1 MPTIILHTLIKASQ
15 ESCFDLSRS
24 VELHLLSTAK
34 TDERVVKGK
43 TSGLLERDDEITWR
57 ARHFGVRQNLTSRI
71 TEFEFPNRFVSE
83 MQKGAFRKL
92 HHQHLFRK
100 EGGLTEMTDIFEFEA
115 PLGVI
120 GKVFCY
126 LCLTK
131 YMRNFLEERNKIIKE
146 KAGLLKPVI

>member
-15 ESCFDLSRS
+15 EICFDLSRS
-24 VELHLLSTAK
+24 VELHLLSTVK
-34 TDERVVKGK
+34 TGERVVEGK
-43 TSGLLERDDEITWR
+43 TSGLMGKNDEITWR
-57 ARHFGVRQNLTSRI
+57 ARHFGVWQNLTSRI

-100 EGGLTEMTDIFEFEA
+100 EGRLTEMTDIFEFEA
-115 PLGVI
+115 PFGII

-131 YMRNFLEERNKIIKE
+131 YMRKFLEERNSIIKE
-146 KAGLLKPVI
+146 KAEHLNPVK